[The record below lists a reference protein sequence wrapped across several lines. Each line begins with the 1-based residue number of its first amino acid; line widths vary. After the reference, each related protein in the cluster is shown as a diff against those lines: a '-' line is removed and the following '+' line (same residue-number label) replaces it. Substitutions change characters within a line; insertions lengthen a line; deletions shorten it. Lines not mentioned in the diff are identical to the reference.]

1 MRQFVVPEEGR
12 PSYHSQK
19 KIFRL
24 DFDNLVTVAPPTM
37 GTNTV
42 GKYMDQTVEKNHYY
56 KTLQIIFRI
65 VLQLR

>member
-1 MRQFVVPEEGR
+1 MCQVRVPEGG
-12 PSYHSQK
+12 PYYYSHK
-19 KIFRL
+19 NKMFRL

-42 GKYMDQTVEKNHYY
+42 GKYIDQTVEKNHYY
-56 KTLQIIFRI
+56 KTFEFIFRI